1 MAFTVSASST
11 VFARLAVWALSMRP
25 KASMTSAPASALAR
39 PVSMP
44 SAPACRSQA
53 LASQLTALPWL
64 RRP

>member
-11 VFARLAVWALSMRP
+11 VLARLAVCALSSNP
-25 KASMTSAPASALAR
+25 KASMTSAPARAVAM

-53 LASQLTALPWL
+53 LASLLTALPWV
-64 RRP
+64 RSP